1 MVLTVHGCLWYIPGL
16 IHMFEQQ
23 TPRTDQ
29 VQWAKVIDHTRCIGC
44 HACTTACKSENVVP
58 IGVTRTYVKHV
69 DVGQWP
75 QVRRAH
81 QVTRCNQCAH
91 APCVTAC
98 PTAAMFKRAD
108 GIVDFD
114 KSICIGCK
122 ACMAAC
128 PYDAIFINPEDHS
141 AEKCNFCAHRIDV
154 GLEPAC
160 VVVCPTQAILIGD
173 MNDQTSYVAQI
184 VNREAVNVRRPE
196 KETLP
201 KLFYKGAHQATLDPL
216 AARRPEAGLFM
227 WSEQQQ
233 SAEQVV
239 SGNPT
244 YNNTSAAALLSYDVA
259 HSIPWDW
266 RVSLYTWTKGIA
278 SGVYLVVALLVLFG
292 FIEPES
298 PLWLWYTPVI
308 GGAFLGLTGLL
319 LIWDLEH
326 PERFY
331 MIFTRPQWLSWLVKG
346 AFIIAGY
353 SLVLLLHF
361 VGSIVG
367 TVLFQRWLMVA
378 GIPLSLLTAVYTA
391 YLFAQAKARDLW
403 QNPLLPPH
411 LVVQALVLGATV
423 LVPFAEFVSPP
434 IGVLGRFAE
443 VTSLVWLA
451 LVGTIVHLLMVW
463 GEVSLTHGSAHA
475 RVATWEMTRGRYSSY
490 FRLGVM
496 LPLFGMGGLIVA
508 GTMTFVTPI
517 LITVFVSLF
526 MLLIGMMLYE
536 HAYVQAGQSVPLA

>member
-1 MVLTVHGCLWYIPGL
+1 MLEEP
-16 IHMFEQQ
+16 
-23 TPRTDQ
+23 PDRA
-29 VQWAKVIDHTRCIGC
+29 VQWAKVVDHTRCIGC
-44 HACTTACKSENVVP
+44 HACTTACKSENLVP
-58 IGVTRTYVKHV
+58 LSVTRTYVKHV
-69 DVGQWP
+69 DVGVFP
-75 QVRRAH
+75 QARRAH

-98 PTAAMFKRAD
+98 PTSAMFKRAD

-160 VVVCPTQAILIGD
+160 VVVCPTQAILVGD
-173 MNDQTSYVAQI
+173 LNDTESYVSQI
-184 VNREAVNVRRPE
+184 VNREAVAVRRPE

-216 AARRPEAGLFM
+216 AARRPEGGLFM
-227 WSEQQQ
+227 WSEQQEN
-233 SAEQVV
+233 SSQVV
-239 SGNPT
+239 SGNPNF
-244 YNNTSAAALLSYDVA
+244 NNSSAAALLAYDVA

-278 SGVYLVVALLVLFG
+278 SGVYLVATLLVLFG
-292 FIEPES
+292 YLS
-298 PLWLWYTPVI
+298 VNSSVWLWATPI
-308 GGAFLGLTGLL
+308 LSGGFLAITGGL

-331 MIFTRPQWLSWLVKG
+331 LIFTRPQWRSWLVKG

-353 SLVLLLHF
+353 TLVLALHF
-361 VGSIVG
+361 FASWFGSE
-367 TVLFQRWLMVA
+367 WLQSRLMIA
-378 GIPLSLLTAVYTA
+378 GIPLSILTAVYTA

-411 LVVQALVLGATV
+411 LVVQALLLGSTV
-423 LVPFAEFVSPP
+423 LLLFVSTTDGWNTPD
-434 IGVLGRFAE
+434 VMSFRLGTASPLLASIWILAI
-443 VTSLVWLA
+443 TSLL
-451 LVGTIVHLLMVW
+451 HLLMIW
-463 GEVSLTHGSAHA
+463 GEVSLTHATAHA
-475 RVATWEMTRGRYSSY
+475 RLAVWEMVSGRYKSDFWTGLILSI
-490 FRLGVM
+490 V
-496 LPLFGMGGLIVA
+496 GGLIPALALFGVLGISLATA
-508 GTMTFVTPI
+508 GAPLALMG
-517 LITVFVSLF
+517 L
-526 MLLIGMMLYE
+526 MLYE
-536 HAYVQAGQSVPLA
+536 NAYVQAGQSVPLA

>member
-1 MVLTVHGCLWYIPGL
+1 ML
-16 IHMFEQQ
+16 EQEIA
-23 TPRTDQ
+23 RDDR

-69 DVGQWP
+69 DVGVFP

-98 PTAAMFKRAD
+98 PTTAMFKRAD

-160 VVVCPTQAILIGD
+160 VVVCPTQAILVGD
-173 MNDQTSYVAQI
+173 MNDQSSYVAQI

-233 SAEQVV
+233 SSDQVV

-244 YNNTSAAALLSYDVA
+244 FNNSSAAALLSYDVA

-278 SGVYLVVALLVLFG
+278 SGVYLVAALLVLFG
-292 FIEPES
+292 FLS
-298 PLWLWYTPVI
+298 PNNWVWLGLTPI
-308 GGAFLGLTGLL
+308 ISGAFLGITGLL

-326 PERFY
+326 PARFY
-331 MIFTRPQWLSWLVKG
+331 MIFTRPQWRSWLVKG
-346 AFIIAGY
+346 AFIIGGY
-353 SLVLLLHF
+353 ALVLLLHF
-361 VGSIVG
+361 VGSLAG
-367 TVLFQRWLMVA
+367 STSLQLWLLIA
-378 GIPLSLLTAVYTA
+378 GLPLSVLTAVYTA
-391 YLFAQAKARDLW
+391 FLFAQAKARDLW
-403 QNPLLPPH
+403 QNPLLPAH
-411 LVVQALVLGATV
+411 LFIQAVLLGSATIAFLSLGLDAGAPDLT
-423 LVPFAEFVSPP
+423 LTIRGSA
-434 IGVLGRFAE
+434 GE
-443 VTSLVWLA
+443 VTLLWIVA
-451 LVGTIVHLLMVW
+451 LSSIIHVLMIW
-463 GEVSLTHGSAHA
+463 GEVSLTHATAHA
-475 RVATWEMTRGRYSSY
+475 RLAVWEMIHGRYRRVFWMALSLSI
-490 FRLGVM
+490 LGGAI
-496 LPLFGMGGLIVA
+496 PLLAVLGLL
-508 GTMTFVTPI
+508 GTSIGIASTP
-517 LITVFVSLF
+517 LALVGL
-526 MLLIGMMLYE
+526 MAYE

>member
-1 MVLTVHGCLWYIPGL
+1 MIESETV
-16 IHMFEQQ
+16 
-23 TPRTDQ
+23 RTET

-58 IGVTRTYVKHV
+58 LGVTRTYVKHV
-69 DVGQWP
+69 DVGVWP

-160 VVVCPTQAILIGD
+160 VVVCPTQAILVGD
-173 MNDQTSYVAQI
+173 LNDPSSYVTQI
-184 VNREAVNVRRPE
+184 VNREPVNVRRPE

-233 SAEQVV
+233 SSAQVV

-244 YNNTSAAALLSYDVA
+244 FNNTSAAALLSYDVA

-278 SGVYLVVALLVLFG
+278 SGVYLVAALLVLFG
-292 FIEPES
+292 FLKS
-298 PLWLWYTPVI
+298 DNDLWLWVTPIVS
-308 GGAFLGLTGLL
+308 GTFLAITGLL

-326 PERFY
+326 PGRFY
-331 MIFTRPQWLSWLVKG
+331 LIFTRPQWRSWLVKG
-346 AFIIAGY
+346 AFIIAAY
-353 SLVLLLHF
+353 SLVLSIHF
-361 VGSIVG
+361 AGS
-367 TVLFQRWLMVA
+367 VLGSTSMQQWLMLA
-378 GIPLSLLTAVYTA
+378 GIPVSVLTAIYTA

-411 LVVQALVLGATV
+411 LLVQAMLLGSAALSLAMLFGIGTSNDSV
-423 LVPFAEFVSPP
+423 FFFFVAAAAMHLLCV
-434 IGVLGRFAE
+434 IGE
-443 VTSLVWLA
+443 VTLTHATTHARLATYEMVRGQHRRAFWLGIGLTAFAIFGFALLQIANGLSLVDQRAIVYLLWTSIPLA
-451 LVGTIVHLLMVW
+451 AAGLLF
-463 GEVSLTHGSAHA
+463 H
-475 RVATWEMTRGRYSSY
+475 
-490 FRLGVM
+490 
-496 LPLFGMGGLIVA
+496 
-508 GTMTFVTPI
+508 
-517 LITVFVSLF
+517 
-526 MLLIGMMLYE
+526 E